1 MIDMISILVYNGI
14 IKEVSIMKIAQK
26 VNTAAAYK
34 GISQAQIARSIGLSP
49 ANFNKRLTTGKFTIE
64 ELENIAEAIGAKYN
78 NSFDFPDG
86 FKV

>member
-1 MIDMISILVYNGI
+1 MT
-14 IKEVSIMKIAQK
+14 IAQK

-34 GISQAQIARSIGLSP
+34 GISQAQIARQIGISP

-64 ELENIAEAIGAKYN
+64 ELEKIAAAIGATYK
-78 NSFDFPDG
+78 NSFEFPDG

>member
-1 MIDMISILVYNGI
+1 MS
-14 IKEVSIMKIAQK
+14 IAQK

-64 ELENIAEAIGAKYN
+64 ELEKIAEAIGATYKSN
-78 NSFDFPDG
+78 FEFPDG
-86 FKV
+86 FKI